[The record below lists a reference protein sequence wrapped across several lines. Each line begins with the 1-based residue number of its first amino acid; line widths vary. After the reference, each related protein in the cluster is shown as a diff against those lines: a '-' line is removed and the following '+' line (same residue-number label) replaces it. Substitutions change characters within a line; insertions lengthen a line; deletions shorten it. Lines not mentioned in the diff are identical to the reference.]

1 MHMLGTVIF
10 NLQRLVTWLLTIMSN
25 AMTSIQKQLSKITGV
40 LADLKIQYALQ
51 LNLSSLL
58 ALIMSNIN
66 RLRVSLTIVEQ
77 SIKAVLI
84 TVKQTLIQIGSLLLT
99 TVRQMLQLVLQVLQQ
114 SKDRLVELIKSER

>member
-114 SKDRLVELIKSER
+114 SNDRLVELIKSER

>member
-1 MHMLGTVIF
+1 MLGTVIF